1 MEEYVRS
8 GISAGLSE
16 IVFLEHMEAGVHY
29 FESTWLTEDDFD
41 HYFAEGNRLRRK
53 YENTIKVSLGV
64 EVGYSPSH
72 KQELLDRL
80 ARRKWD
86 RIGISYHFMAR
97 ADGEYHLNLLS
108 RKKENI
114 AAIEK
119 TGCNQVL
126 QNYLGTLTEAI
137 EVLPGTILC
146 HLDAA
151 LRHLP
156 NTCIDE
162 KYLPQIRKVLQTV
175 KEKGM
180 ALEINTAGFSNRGT
194 PYPAPFIIK
203 EAIKLDIPLLPG
215 SDAHHPKDVGRN
227 FKDIRSLPL

>member
-8 GISAGLSE
+8 GITAGLSE

-29 FESTWLTEDDFD
+29 FEATWLTEDDFD
-41 HYFAEGNRLRRK
+41 LYFAEGNRLRQK
-53 YENTIKVSLGV
+53 YQETIKVSLGV

-72 KQELLDRL
+72 KHELLDRL
-80 ARRKWD
+80 AKRKWD

-97 ADGEYHLNLLS
+97 SNGEYHLNLLS
-108 RKKENI
+108 RKHENI

-119 TGCNQVL
+119 AGCGQVL
-126 QNYLGTLTEAI
+126 QDYLTTLVEAV
-137 EVLPGTILC
+137 EVLPGTVLC

-156 NTCIDE
+156 DAHINE
-162 KYLPQIRKVLQTV
+162 SYLPQIKEVLQAV
-175 KEKGM
+175 KEKGI
-180 ALEINTAGFSNRGT
+180 ALEINTAGFSNRGA
-194 PYPAPFIIK
+194 PYPAPFILQ
-203 EAIKLDIPLLPG
+203 EAIKLRIPLLPG
-215 SDAHHPKDVGRN
+215 SDAHHPKDVGRH